1 MCWGVHRG
9 LSRAPI
15 VHTVPGFVSPAPP
28 YAAGLAPMDP
38 RLQALAGRQGGAFS
52 AAEALATGI
61 TELDLHRAV
70 GSGDLVRVRRRAYV
84 AATVW
89 RAAGADER
97 YRLTCLAIARTRPGD
112 ALSHHAALVL
122 HGLPLWAHDPARID
136 LVTEVRQGMRRGV
149 IRLHPDEG
157 VDRVLVDGLPVVSAA
172 RAIVRTA
179 LTMGRDCAVV
189 AGDAALRRG
198 LVTVDGLLAEVALV
212 TPHQGRGRALDAVL
226 MMDKRAESVGESRTR
241 LVLDDLNLAHESQV
255 VIRDADGRFVAR
267 VDFLVDGV
275 VLEFDGRVKYGR
287 TRDLDD
293 GQEPGEVVWLE
304 KRREDAIRRQG
315 HPVERVVWSE
325 LERPGLIGSR
335 IRQARRLVT
344 RPVADEQ
351 RPSPFGNTP
360 ATLQRTGVRTGC
372 VDR

>member
-1 MCWGVHRG
+1 
-9 LSRAPI
+9 
-15 VHTVPGFVSPAPP
+15 
-28 YAAGLAPMDP
+28 
-38 RLQALAGRQGGAFS
+38 
-52 AAEALATGI
+52 
-61 TELDLHRAV
+61 
-70 GSGDLVRVRRRAYV
+70 
-84 AATVW
+84 
-89 RAAGADER
+89 
-97 YRLTCLAIARTRPGD
+97 
-112 ALSHHAALVL
+112 
-122 HGLPLWAHDPARID
+122 
-136 LVTEVRQGMRRGV
+136 MRRGV

-157 VDRVLVDGLPVVSAA
+157 VDRVLIDGLPVVSVA

-293 GQEPGEVVWLE
+293 GQEPGDVVWLE

-360 ATLQRTGVRTGC
+360 ATLQRTGVRTGG